1 MNQVKKLQNQYLHN
15 STGDGT
21 LPRAIPGGTG
31 TRPKAG
37 GAHDKILKRVKWP
50 RSFSFF
56 LLQLVSFTADGDP
69 L

>member
-1 MNQVKKLQNQYLHN
+1 MRHV
-15 STGDGT
+15 
-21 LPRAIPGGTG
+21 ITG

-37 GAHDKILKRVKWP
+37 GAHEMSIHP
-50 RSFSFF
+50 F